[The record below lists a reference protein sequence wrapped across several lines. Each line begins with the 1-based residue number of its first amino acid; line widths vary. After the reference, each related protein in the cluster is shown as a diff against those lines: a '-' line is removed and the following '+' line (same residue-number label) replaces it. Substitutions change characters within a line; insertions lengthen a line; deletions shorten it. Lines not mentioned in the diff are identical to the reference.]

1 MRRAKNSRR
10 RRPPRGRSLIYTIVR
25 PGALTDDSPTGEI
38 RLGEDLDPGEITR
51 ADTAR
56 VLATALDIEATH
68 ERTFEELAG
77 DEPIESTLESLS
89 SAN

>member
-1 MRRAKNSRR
+1 
-10 RRPPRGRSLIYTIVR
+10 
-25 PGALTDDSPTGEI
+25 
-38 RLGEDLDPGEITR
+38 LDPGEITR

-56 VLATALDIEATH
+56 VLATALDIETTH

-77 DEPIESTLESLS
+77 DEPIESALESLS